1 MPNSGKD
8 VTNETY
14 VRTFTKEDILE
25 PLEDFVKAEVER
37 LTNDKTQVDYS
48 VYNMEKELEK
58 LKQQSDMLNGAIQGA
73 KYFLD
78 RVGREEKESA

>member
-1 MPNSGKD
+1 
-8 VTNETY
+8 
-14 VRTFTKEDILE
+14 
-25 PLEDFVKAEVER
+25 
-37 LTNDKTQVDYS
+37 
-48 VYNMEKELEK
+48 MEKELEK

>member
-1 MPNSGKD
+1 MANSGKD

-14 VRTFTKEDILE
+14 ARTFTKEDILE

>member
-14 VRTFTKEDILE
+14 ARAFTKEDILE

-78 RVGREEKESA
+78 RVGREEKESV

>member
-1 MPNSGKD
+1 MPNSVKD
-8 VTNETY
+8 VSNETY
-14 VRTFTKEDILE
+14 ARTFTKEDILE

>member
-14 VRTFTKEDILE
+14 ARTFTKEDILE
-25 PLEDFVKAEVER
+25 PLEDFVKADVER
-37 LTNDKTQVDYS
+37 LTNDMTQVDYS

>member
-1 MPNSGKD
+1 MLGNNFESK
-8 VTNETY
+8 
-14 VRTFTKEDILE
+14 
-25 PLEDFVKAEVER
+25 
-37 LTNDKTQVDYS
+37 
-48 VYNMEKELEK
+48 EKELEK